1 MRNDFEDALAAVQK
15 EVWHTATI
23 EIPNLKAVIS
33 ESLGGVDVPELE
45 ARVSD
50 LESQVAELEEM
61 AADEPSVASEILSVE
76 SESLSTGNTC
86 VTIFDYSHSDADINK
101 GFSAAM
107 KPSEVLSA
115 DFSQYSKLVIHMR
128 AASSGNTC
136 AFEIPVTQKDEV
148 QNSSFMFASTRQG
161 WSEIFLQLS
170 ADKQILSYS
179 ACSHFSTETA
189 SGETTLKYQN
199 STSTSYG
206 GIEKIEGYLK

>member
-23 EIPNLKAVIS
+23 EIPNLKAVIE
-33 ESLGGVDVPELE
+33 ESLSGVDISGLE

-50 LESQVAELEEM
+50 LETQVAELEVM
-61 AADEPSVASEILSVE
+61 AADEPSIASEVLSVE
-76 SESLSTGNTC
+76 SESLSSGSL
-86 VTIFDYSHSDADINK
+86 VPIFDYTHSDADINK
-101 GFSAAM
+101 GFSSAM

-115 DFSQYSKLVIHMR
+115 DFSQYSKLVVHMR
-128 AASSGNTC
+128 ATSSGNTC
-136 AFEIPVTQKDEV
+136 AFEIPVTQKDAV

-170 ADKQILSYS
+170 ADKQILNYS
-179 ACSHFSTETA
+179 TCSHFSTETS

-199 STSTSYG
+199 SISASYG